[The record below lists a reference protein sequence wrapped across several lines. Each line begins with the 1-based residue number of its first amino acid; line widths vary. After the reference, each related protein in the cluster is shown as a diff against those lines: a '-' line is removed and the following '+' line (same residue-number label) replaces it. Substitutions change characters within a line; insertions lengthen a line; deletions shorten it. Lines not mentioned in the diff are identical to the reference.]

1 MVRSSSES
9 DSSDSVESLTS
20 DPLTPVIHEECPEDI
35 DYVLKIPDANGKL
48 GKFKYSLHQGV
59 KLPHRPSK
67 LKALMFSQELKPV
80 LKGIIGRKEIVK
92 GKEFW
97 VFEGRNFY
105 FF

>member
-48 GKFKYSLHQGV
+48 SKFKYSLHQGV

-80 LKGIIGRKEIVK
+80 LKGIIGRKETVK

-97 VFEGRNFY
+97 VFEGRNF
-105 FF
+105 